1 MGGAAGLRPQL
12 FVRRRI
18 KSERGR
24 KLTKR
29 LRRHRGDRAVGFQI
43 LERDEGIDQAVRG
56 KLRALHM
63 ERGNGEAKGP
73 RDLLVVSPRAAERP
87 GELSGVGRCRILLL
101 PGWMRGP
108 AVPHAASAVSYGN
121 GPRDSI
127 TVSSR
132 EAWRLWVAIQRDL
145 VTVEGRVVE
154 QQEFSLL
161 APEDEGAALA
171 AAGAL
176 LLLGAPPDRLEGQR
190 LL

>member
-1 MGGAAGLRPQL
+1 M
-12 FVRRRI
+12 
-18 KSERGR
+18 E
-24 KLTKR
+24 
-29 LRRHRGDRAVGFQI
+29 FQI
-43 LERDEGIDQAVRG
+43 LERDEEIDRAVRG

-87 GELSGVGRCRILLL
+87 GELFGVGRCRILLL

-132 EAWRLWVAIQRDL
+132 EAGRLWVAIQRDL

-171 AAGAL
+171 VAGAL

>member
-1 MGGAAGLRPQL
+1 MRSCGRSRRAPPTIVCQEAYKKRTRAKTDKKATAAQ
-12 FVRRRI
+12 
-18 KSERGR
+18 
-24 KLTKR
+24 
-29 LRRHRGDRAVGFQI
+29 GDRAVEFQI

-63 ERGNGEAKGP
+63 ERGSG
-73 RDLLVVSPRAAERP
+73 DLLVVSPRAAERP

-132 EAWRLWVAIQRDL
+132 EAGRLWVAIQRDL

-161 APEDEGAALA
+161 TPGDEGAALA
-171 AAGAL
+171 VAGAL

>member
-1 MGGAAGLRPQL
+1 M
-12 FVRRRI
+12 
-18 KSERGR
+18 E
-24 KLTKR
+24 
-29 LRRHRGDRAVGFQI
+29 FQI
-43 LERDEGIDQAVRG
+43 LERDEGIDRAVRG

-63 ERGNGEAKGP
+63 EWGSGEGAGP
-73 RDLLVVSPRAAERP
+73 RDLLVVSPRVAERP
-87 GELSGVGRCRILLL
+87 GELFGVGRCRILLL

-132 EAWRLWVAIQRDL
+132 EAGRLWVAIQRDL

-161 APEDEGAALA
+161 APGDEGAALA
-171 AAGAL
+171 VAGAL

>member
-1 MGGAAGLRPQL
+1 
-12 FVRRRI
+12 
-18 KSERGR
+18 
-24 KLTKR
+24 
-29 LRRHRGDRAVGFQI
+29 
-43 LERDEGIDQAVRG
+43 
-56 KLRALHM
+56 
-63 ERGNGEAKGP
+63 
-73 RDLLVVSPRAAERP
+73 
-87 GELSGVGRCRILLL
+87 
-101 PGWMRGP
+101 MRGP
-108 AVPHAASAVSYGN
+108 AVPHVASAVSYGN

-132 EAWRLWVAIQRDL
+132 EAGRLWVAIQRDL

-171 AAGAL
+171 VAGAL